1 MDGFIYHCQVYLR
14 PRLGIGGGFVVIPFL
29 TSHISPFLYFSTSSP
44 FLFKF
49 SAGMGMGM
57 GIGVVTNLAK
67 TVLVE
72 INVFYDPIQFNSI
85 KILYY
90 RAR

>member
-1 MDGFIYHCQVYLR
+1 MGLFTNLLSSLFTSETGNWW
-14 PRLGIGGGFVVIPFL
+14 RLFCYSFPSFSYVSL
-29 TSHISPFLYFSTSSP
+29 CFSTSSP

-67 TVLVE
+67 MVLVE
-72 INVFYDPIQFNSI
+72 INVF
-85 KILYY
+85 L
-90 RAR
+90 